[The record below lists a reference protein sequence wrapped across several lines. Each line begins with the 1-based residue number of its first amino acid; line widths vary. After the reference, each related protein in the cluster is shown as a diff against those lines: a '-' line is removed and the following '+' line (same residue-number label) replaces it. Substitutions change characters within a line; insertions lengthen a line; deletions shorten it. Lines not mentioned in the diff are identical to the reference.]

1 MSARSNWTGPDR
13 HFKKDN
19 KTFCVLPFVHIHV
32 DTDGIYK
39 PCCVSP
45 RGLHEIKGYMGD
57 VNKIPVEEIF
67 NSDEMKQFRLDV
79 LNGVSRPDICTAC
92 YQRDTSGFESY
103 RMGQNSNLN
112 DLIESSIEA
121 IEPDGYL
128 EPKLKSWDI
137 RYSNLCN
144 LKCRTCG
151 DAYSTTWSKEEEDFN
166 GGTYTELNA
175 FEEGKDPLENQYEN
189 VENIYFAGGEP
200 MVMPEHYATLTKLIN
215 MDRAKEIQL
224 YYNSNMT
231 KLNYNKH
238 HMPDY
243 WKEFKEVRLGL
254 SIDHYGDKANY
265 IRHGSVKWN
274 KIETNIRTLREYSN
288 IVYWIQPTVSLLNV
302 YTLTD
307 IHKYFFENDLIPD
320 IGSIRLNMLYEQQY
334 YSVKI
339 LPKNI
344 KNNVQE
350 KLRVHIE
357 WMKEKGGSPEIIEQF
372 IVLSKY
378 LDEAFEPLVEKKL
391 INDFISTTNRLD
403 SVRNESFP
411 ATFPEYR
418 DWWEEIT
425 KDVIVLSNIR

>member
-1 MSARSNWTGPDR
+1 MSDTSNWTGPDR

-45 RGLHEIKGYMGD
+45 RGLSQVEGHMGD
-57 VNKIPVEEIF
+57 VTKISVEEIF
-67 NSDEMKQFRLDV
+67 NSDEMKKFRLDV
-79 LNGVSRPDICTAC
+79 LNGVSRPDICNTC
-92 YQRDTSGFESY
+92 YQGDAGGFKSY
-103 RMGQNSNLN
+103 RTGQNENLN

-121 IEPDGYL
+121 MKPDGYL

-151 DAYSTTWSKEEEDFN
+151 DAYSTTWSKEEDFN
-166 GGTYTELNA
+166 GGTYTELKA
-175 FEEGKDPLENQYEN
+175 FEEDKDPLENQYEN
-189 VENIYFAGGEP
+189 VEKIYFAGGEP
-200 MVMPEHYATLTKLIN
+200 MIMPEHYATLTKLID

-224 YYNSNMT
+224 YYNTNMT

-254 SIDHYGDKANY
+254 SIDHYGDRANY
-265 IRHGSVKWN
+265 IRNGSVKWN
-274 KIETNIRTLREYSN
+274 KIETNIRTLKEYSN
-288 IVYWIQPTVSLLNV
+288 LKYWIQPTVSLMNV

-307 IHKYFFENDLIPD
+307 MHKYFFENDLMPD
-320 IGSIRLNMLYEQQY
+320 VDSIMFNILYNPQHW
-334 YSVKI
+334 SVKI
-339 LPKNI
+339 LPRNI
-344 KNNVQE
+344 KDAIQE
-350 KLRVHIE
+350 KIRVHIG
-357 WMKEKGGSPEIIEQF
+357 WVKEKGGELYAIEQF

-378 LDEAFEPLVEKKL
+378 LDEAFEPEAEKKF
-391 INDFISTTNRLD
+391 IRDFISRTNQLD
-403 SVRNESFP
+403 SFRNESFP
-411 ATFPEYR
+411 DTFPEYKE
-418 DWWEEIT
+418 WWEEIT
-425 KDVIVLSNIR
+425 KDIISVSNI

>member
-320 IGSIRLNMLYEQQY
+320 ISSIRLNMLYEQQY

-378 LDEAFEPLVEKKL
+378 LDEAFKPLVEKKL

-425 KDVIVLSNIR
+425 KDIIVLSNIR